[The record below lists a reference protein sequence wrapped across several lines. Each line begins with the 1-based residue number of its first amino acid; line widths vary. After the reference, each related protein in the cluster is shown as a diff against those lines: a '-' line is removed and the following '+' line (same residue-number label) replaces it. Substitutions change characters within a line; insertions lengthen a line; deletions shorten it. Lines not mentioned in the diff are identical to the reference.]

1 MKMAE
6 KKYPFSVQKHAHD
19 IEFRKNRVWC
29 YLREMETGDAPFDK
43 KMYDGLQAHLE
54 DLVELLDVVM
64 YGGDGRVVY
73 LTGKQIGL
81 AKDCVAWASGVR
93 ANALIENSKTE
104 YLKYC

>member
-1 MKMAE
+1 MSE

-29 YLREMETGDAPFDK
+29 FIRDMETGDAPWDD
-43 KMYDGLQAHLE
+43 KMYDGLRAHLD
-54 DLVELLDVVM
+54 DLEELLEAVLF
-64 YGGDGRVVY
+64 GGDGRVAY

-93 ANALIENSKTE
+93 ANSLIENGKLE